1 MMIDQVRRAMEK
13 IEKLPPKRQREI
25 AQLIQDELR
34 WDNIL
39 TQSKDELSILAKEAL
54 SEYKAKK
61 TSPNKW

>member
-1 MMIDQVRRAMEK
+1 MIDQIKRAIEE
-13 IEKLPPKRQREI
+13 IEKLPPERQREI

-39 TQSKDELSILAKEAL
+39 VQTKDELSMLAKEAL

-61 TSPNKW
+61 TSSNEW